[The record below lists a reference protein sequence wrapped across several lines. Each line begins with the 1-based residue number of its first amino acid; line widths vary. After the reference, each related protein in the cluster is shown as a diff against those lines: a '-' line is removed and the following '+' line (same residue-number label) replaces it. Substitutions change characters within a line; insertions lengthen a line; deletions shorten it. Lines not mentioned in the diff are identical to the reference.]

1 MSQCSDDLLISSDR
15 RLLQMDRVEALLRG
29 TPWGMAMP
37 RRVMEKAAAHSLCF
51 GVYHRG
57 RQVGYARAVTDHA
70 TMYYL
75 CDVVIDPAYR
85 GRGLGRALVE
95 FVARQPGFDRY
106 QGMLDTEDAH
116 GLYRQVGFAA
126 DGGHLMVRHRE
137 TPLDAEPTGKDD
149 EA

>member
-1 MSQCSDDLLISSDR
+1 MNQCSDDLLISSDR

-106 QGMLDTEDAH
+106 QGMLETEDAH

-126 DGGHLMVRHRE
+126 DGEHLMVRHRE

>member
-1 MSQCSDDLLISSDR
+1 MNQCSDDLLISSDR

-70 TMYYL
+70 TMY
-75 CDVVIDPAYR
+75 
-85 GRGLGRALVE
+85 
-95 FVARQPGFDRY
+95 
-106 QGMLDTEDAH
+106 
-116 GLYRQVGFAA
+116 
-126 DGGHLMVRHRE
+126 
-137 TPLDAEPTGKDD
+137 
-149 EA
+149 